1 MRLVSEVGEWVLGGR
16 FEPAF
21 DGRSDVGDLD
31 ILRGI
36 IGCIFS
42 LGTSW
47 VMACMYHEAPR
58 LRTFVF
64 GSDNITLCSET
75 SKR

>member
-1 MRLVSEVGEWVLGGR
+1 MLGGR
-16 FEPAF
+16 FESAF

-42 LGTSW
+42 IGTSW
-47 VMACMYHEAPR
+47 VMACMYHEASR
-58 LRTFVF
+58 LPTFVF
-64 GSDNITLCSET
+64 GSDNITLCSEIP
-75 SKR
+75 KR